1 MKQLILISTLL
12 FSFNGWAE
20 EIEITEAKIK
30 MSDGVFL
37 AADIFWPADA
47 NKKDRFPIL
56 LEYLPYRKNES
67 RSRNYSLYSYFL
79 EHDYLVVRVDMRGTG
94 NSEGLTIPYE
104 YSDIELN
111 DGEEVIDWLSKQEWS
126 SGSVGMF
133 GISWGGFNSIQMA
146 MRNPPALKAFVAIM
160 ATEYLY
166 QEDVHYMDGIIVAG
180 DSWMMSNDL
189 YNALPGAP
197 DFKMDEEWLKNRF
210 NVEPSVYT
218 YMEQQRDGEFWDR
231 ASARNKY
238 NLIKVP
244 GYHIGGWY
252 DGYRNSLPRMLE
264 NVKAPTKAMI
274 GPWDHDFPHN
284 AALKPQVEWR
294 AEAVRWFDHW
304 MKNIDTGILE
314 EPDFAIY
321 IRDYHPPDD
330 SIENISGFWRWED
343 SWPIK
348 RIKNQ
353 TWYPKKNNSL
363 SKVPGKKGSHF
374 LKNIPSIGLEG
385 GGPTMWWG
393 SIPPDQ
399 RPMDENSLVYDSE
412 VLIEPIEILGRP
424 IANLHV
430 SADAKRANWVVR
442 VSDIAP
448 DGQVT
453 QVAGAAFN
461 GTHRN
466 SSREPEDIIPGEK
479 ILLNIELHFTSW
491 IFNEGHRIRVAISN
505 AQWPMLWPSSLPVNT
520 SLEIGGE
527 STYINL
533 PIMPSGKIETPNF
546 KEPRAN
552 PTLRGYEVLDAGN
565 ITGYA
570 AISSIQND
578 PDTGEKFGL
587 ATNSGATKYPW
598 GVERYE
604 EEIEHRTY
612 DNNPANTTVLG
623 RYKITEELKDRTLD
637 FEQNVEFSSDEEN
650 FYLSFHRWVSVDGQ
664 LHKKKVWYKIIPRDF
679 Q

>member
-1 MKQLILISTLL
+1 MKQLILISTFL

-314 EPDFAIY
+314 E
-321 IRDYHPPDD
+321 
-330 SIENISGFWRWED
+330 
-343 SWPIK
+343 
-348 RIKNQ
+348 
-353 TWYPKKNNSL
+353 
-363 SKVPGKKGSHF
+363 
-374 LKNIPSIGLEG
+374 
-385 GGPTMWWG
+385 
-393 SIPPDQ
+393 
-399 RPMDENSLVYDSE
+399 
-412 VLIEPIEILGRP
+412 
-424 IANLHV
+424 
-430 SADAKRANWVVR
+430 
-442 VSDIAP
+442 
-448 DGQVT
+448 
-453 QVAGAAFN
+453 
-461 GTHRN
+461 
-466 SSREPEDIIPGEK
+466 
-479 ILLNIELHFTSW
+479 
-491 IFNEGHRIRVAISN
+491 
-505 AQWPMLWPSSLPVNT
+505 
-520 SLEIGGE
+520 
-527 STYINL
+527 
-533 PIMPSGKIETPNF
+533 
-546 KEPRAN
+546 
-552 PTLRGYEVLDAGN
+552 
-565 ITGYA
+565 
-570 AISSIQND
+570 
-578 PDTGEKFGL
+578 
-587 ATNSGATKYPW
+587 
-598 GVERYE
+598 
-604 EEIEHRTY
+604 
-612 DNNPANTTVLG
+612 
-623 RYKITEELKDRTLD
+623 
-637 FEQNVEFSSDEEN
+637 
-650 FYLSFHRWVSVDGQ
+650 
-664 LHKKKVWYKIIPRDF
+664 
-679 Q
+679 